1 MDMSPLMG
9 FLNPDSMSRMADL
22 AVQLSSFAAR
32 SMAKNEKDVARTVEE
47 PREVPLGLD
56 ARPSQILGQAVSDA
70 TTQSRLS
77 LLKAL
82 APLEHG
88 VPDPS
93 LITSTPPP
101 PNPSTL
107 FPELKTVY
115 PPFTGIRPLNIKPIN
130 PVRRA
135 VQSGL
140 PTFSE
145 KAIEPFQS
153 SDIKSVGDTISL
165 PPQVVEKPRTAFEDN
180 PFLRLASNFLR
191 DGFMDFGGIR
201 DYVPGAK
208 DNFGIRKGPGCLPF
222 LSEFMQVAYGN
233 CQQVAD
239 EKTFDAW
246 GEELKSAILTGRI
259 DLLKASQ
266 ETCRRG
272 VERQQCGALRRAISN
287 CDILESLQI
296 GAQLQRGMKRC
307 EEVSGLVDQ
316 NPLVILQQI
325 NSMVGGEFAQGFLNK
340 FLSSGK

>member
-1 MDMSPLMG
+1 MDQSARGVNYRLIRFFSRIVALVTIAPG
-9 FLNPDSMSRMADL
+9 FII
-22 AVQLSSFAAR
+22 QHAR
-32 SMAKNEKDVARTVEE
+32 RTVEE

-130 PVRRA
+130 PVRRGA
-135 VQSGL
+135 SGGSNDGYASQSRKNG
-140 PTFSE
+140 P
-145 KAIEPFQS
+145 
-153 SDIKSVGDTISL
+153 
-165 PPQVVEKPRTAFEDN
+165 
-180 PFLRLASNFLR
+180 

-201 DYVPGAK
+201 DYVPGVK

-259 DLLKASQ
+259 DLLKARMVPLLLVSLAFSMVTSAPTSTQ
-266 ETCRRG
+266 PSTTI
-272 VERQQCGALRRAISN
+272 AMDNSTDTISN
-287 CDILESLQI
+287 ETETTFVGIRGSIQKEIVFLRTSFESLRQDI
-296 GAQLQRGMKRC
+296 EEWMIDRYFLDSQSTAAAQATSISNGK
-307 EEVSGLVDQ
+307 
-316 NPLVILQQI
+316 
-325 NSMVGGEFAQGFLNK
+325 
-340 FLSSGK
+340 SSLGYKDLKHYANTHGYCA